1 MNYIPA
7 MIAGAFVGCFALS
20 LLFALGKAAANGDA
34 LMNRKDANA
43 TLTKKPRG
51 GLALPRA
58 TLTLPQLLAV
68 GRALKR
74 V

>member
-1 MNYIPA
+1 MSYIPA
-7 MIAGAFVGCFALS
+7 IIAGAFVGCFALS
-20 LLFALGKAAANGDA
+20 LLFALGKAAANGDR
-34 LMNRKDANA
+34 LLNRRDNRVK
-43 TLTKKPRG
+43 TKTPEEAG
-51 GLALPRA
+51 SPRA